1 MLSDDTFL
9 GVVAATPLVSVDLVV
24 LRHASEIL
32 LGQRTNRP
40 AQGFWFVPGGRIRKN
55 ETIQSALTRVA
66 QQELGL
72 SILALPQAPR
82 LMGAFDHFYADC
94 FAGSEQQMGISTH
107 YVALGHLLPV
117 PAHFALPSVDKQ
129 HAELRWWSLDQ
140 ALNCASV
147 HPLTK
152 LYIDAYL
159 LLKK

>member
-117 PAHFALPSVDKQ
+117 PAHFALPSFDKQ